1 MWVLRWPR
9 SAKEGARRNDI
20 AKDSQAARGVVMRT
34 GLAVLAS
41 AFVCGFATTA
51 SAQSINSMINRVE
64 GMMHSA
70 VAKAAH
76 YEWNKLPKDDLACVA
91 QKLTERG
98 DSIQPL
104 ARRRIFP
111 SDSRVAEVRTQCVTS
126 KASPSPIQAAAQAV
140 SPAQDQTPIVA
151 QPAPQSPQQQAPSEE
166 EVKQSELITQL
177 KRTIEKLQ
185 TDLAVSGVKIAEL
198 ERTKAVA
205 GTAVERAEQGRLD
218 AENANRQSE
227 RARISDKTELDAVI
241 AQLEAD
247 RVATTAE
254 NDRQQSSAYAGIVG
268 LLGLVVALTLLLF
281 MKQKSGVL
289 QDETVESESKAIE
302 FRLVRPVV
310 QINGDSMQDT
320 VIPAF
325 PS

>member
-1 MWVLRWPR
+1 
-9 SAKEGARRNDI
+9 
-20 AKDSQAARGVVMRT
+20 MRT

-51 SAQSINSMINRVE
+51 SAQSINSMINRVG

-70 VAKAAH
+70 VATAAH

-91 QKLTERG
+91 QKLTEWG
-98 DSIQPL
+98 DSIQSL
-104 ARRRIFP
+104 ARRGIFP

-126 KASPSPIQAAAQAV
+126 KASPSPIQAAQAV
-140 SPAQDQTPIVA
+140 SPAQDQTPIAA
-151 QPAPQSPQQQAPSEE
+151 QPAPQSPQQQPPSEE
-166 EVKQSELITQL
+166 EVRQSELMTQL
-177 KRTIEKLQ
+177 KQTIEKLQ
-185 TDLAVSGVKIAEL
+185 TDLAVSGAKIAEL
-198 ERTKAVA
+198 ERAKAVA

-310 QINGDSMQDT
+310 QINGDSMQDK